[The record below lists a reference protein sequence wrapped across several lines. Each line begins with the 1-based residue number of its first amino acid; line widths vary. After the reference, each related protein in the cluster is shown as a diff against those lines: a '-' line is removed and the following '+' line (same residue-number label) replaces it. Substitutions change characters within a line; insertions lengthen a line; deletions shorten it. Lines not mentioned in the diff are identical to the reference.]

1 MGTLRTEI
9 RGLYYY
15 HAEEEHSS
23 GNIKKGSS
31 LLLVPEPD
39 NPHDKNAIEIK
50 NKQTGKKL
58 GYIPKEQ
65 AIQMQRHLL
74 ANKDYVA
81 RIISIRRTG
90 NRLFIDIDIVAN
102 WIENP
107 NRIVTP
113 SFQGE
118 RLTQEN
124 FNLREAAGK
133 SGIYQILNTVNGK
146 RYIGQST
153 NISRRWAEHLDLLT
167 KGLHHSS
174 KLQREWNQYGEVKF
188 KFQVLKEVT
197 DTANLDLIEEEYI
210 QKFNSYHGGYNSS
223 PKAKPD
229 FHQVGINRNI
239 VTAVSFSQRESK
251 NHNTSVNNAVE
262 GNFLKS
268 NSLLRGN
275 SYICTSYFL
284 NYILPFVSIF
294 LFVLMILL
302 YIYKFIV
309 YGALPWN

>member
-1 MGTLRTEI
+1 MGQSNVCQRTF
-9 RGLYYY
+9 
-15 HAEEEHSS
+15 AV
-23 GNIKKGSS
+23 
-31 LLLVPEPD
+31 LLN

-58 GYIPKEQ
+58 GYIPREQ
-65 AIQMQRHLL
+65 AIWMQRHLL
-74 ANKDYVA
+74 ANKDCVA
-81 RIISIRRTG
+81 RTISIRRTG
-90 NRLFIDIDIVAN
+90 NKLFIDIEIVAN

-146 RYIGQST
+146 RYIGQSI

-197 DTANLDLIEEEYI
+197 DTAN
-210 QKFNSYHGGYNSS
+210 
-223 PKAKPD
+223 
-229 FHQVGINRNI
+229 
-239 VTAVSFSQRESK
+239 TAVSFSQRESK